1 MDSEYRKFWEESDD
15 DSDSRIDTSVPHSA
29 RIWNYW
35 LGGKDNFPVDQQA
48 GEEYAR
54 TFPGIIP
61 LAVASREFIGRAVTY
76 LAADQGIRQFL
87 DIGTGLPTENNTHQV
102 AQRAAPDSRIVY
114 VDNDPLVLVHARAL
128 LTTRP
133 EGAAHYL
140 EADLNQP
147 DQILTGARHLLDF
160 TQPIAL
166 MLMGIMGHTPDDST
180 ATRIITTLVAA
191 LPPGSF
197 LSLYDGT
204 STDPAFLQAQ
214 QGYDDTGAVPYQLRS
229 PDQIRA
235 FFNGLEL
242 VKPGV
247 VPLPHW
253 RPDPTPLPPDTVEA
267 YGGVA
272 RKLSD
277 QSKIDVSAL

>member
-1 MDSEYRKFWEESDD
+1 MGSENRKFWDAPDD
-15 DSDSRIDTSVPHSA
+15 DPGGRIDTSIPHSA

-35 LGGKDNFPVDQQA
+35 LGGKDNFPADQQA

-61 LAVASREFIGRAVTY
+61 LARASREFIGRAVTY
-76 LAADQGIRQFL
+76 LAARKGIRQFL

-128 LTTRP
+128 LTSKP

-140 EADLNQP
+140 EADLHQP
-147 DQILTGARHLLDF
+147 DQILTGARQHLDF

-166 MLMGIMGHTPDDST
+166 MLMGIIGHVPHDTT
-180 ATRIITTLVAA
+180 ATRIITTLIAA
-191 LPPGSF
+191 LPPGSY
-197 LSLYDGT
+197 LALYDGT
-204 STDPAFLQAQ
+204 STDQAFLEAQ
-214 QGYDDTGAVPYQLRS
+214 QDYDDTGADPYRLRS

-235 FFNGLEL
+235 FFTGLQL
-242 VKPGV
+242 VDPGV

-253 RPDPTPLPPDTVEA
+253 RPAPSPLPPGTVEA
-267 YGGVA
+267 YCGVA
-272 RKLSD
+272 RKP
-277 QSKIDVSAL
+277 